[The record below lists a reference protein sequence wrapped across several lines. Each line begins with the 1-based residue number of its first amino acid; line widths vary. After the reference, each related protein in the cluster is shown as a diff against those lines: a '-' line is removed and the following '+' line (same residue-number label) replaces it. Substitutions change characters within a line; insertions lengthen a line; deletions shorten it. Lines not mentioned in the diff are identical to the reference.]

1 MNDNGLED
9 LFELARGAKSPLPP
23 PAAGFA
29 NRVYDRYQFEL
40 ARERTATRASFV
52 SISVAVMI
60 FAAIVGLNLDAFT
73 STGTDDQD
81 PVDEVTQVLWDS
93 AGN

>member
-1 MNDNGLED
+1 MNDDGLEN
-9 LFELARGAKSPLPP
+9 LFRLARSAKRPLPQ

-29 NRVYDRYQFEL
+29 NRVTDRYQSEL
-40 ARERTATRASFV
+40 ARERTATRASFL
-52 SISVAVMI
+52 SISVAVAI
-60 FAAIVGLNLDAFT
+60 FAAIVGLNFDALT

-81 PVDEVTQVLWDS
+81 SVDEVAQVLWDS